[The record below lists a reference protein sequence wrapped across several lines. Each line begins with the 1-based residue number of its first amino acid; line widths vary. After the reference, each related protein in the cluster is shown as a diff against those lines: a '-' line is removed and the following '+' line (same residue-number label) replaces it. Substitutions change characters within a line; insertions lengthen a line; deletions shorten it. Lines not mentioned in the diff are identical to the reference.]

1 MVGTQASLFDAPG
14 EITDRHAFID
24 LAAPTART
32 VLSHGAWVDICR
44 GWVCNAWPTFNELHE
59 VVTWKAERRTMY
71 DRVVDVPRLTS
82 FIASGVATPHRF
94 LDDARH
100 ELNRH
105 YGGER
110 GELGED
116 FESIGLCLY
125 RDGGD
130 SVAWHG
136 DTLGRG
142 ATHDTMIAVVSLG
155 GSRIF
160 ALRPRGGGPSIR
172 IPVGH
177 GDLLVM
183 GGSCQRTWEHAIP
196 KSTRPVG
203 QRISI
208 QYRVRGV
215 S

>member
-1 MVGTQASLFDAPG
+1 VVGIQASLFDAPL
-14 EITDRHAFID
+14 ETNDPVAFVD
-24 LAAPTART
+24 LAAHTTRT
-32 VLSHGAWVDICR
+32 DLSHGAWVDVCR

-59 VVTWKAERRTMY
+59 GIAWQAERRTMY

-82 FIASGVATPHRF
+82 FIAGGAPAPHRF
-94 LDDARH
+94 LDDARY

-105 YGGER
+105 YGD
-110 GELGED
+110 ELGED

-142 ATHDTMIAVVSLG
+142 ATHDTMVAVVSLG
-155 GSRIF
+155 DPRIF

-172 IPVGH
+172 ISVHH

-183 GGSCQRTWEHAIP
+183 GGSCQRTWEHCVP